1 MIGRAILFAAALEAC
16 GGSSP
21 SGDGGANRTISG
33 SVQGIAWTD
42 FASALWIGKPSA
54 GSPPVIV
61 FVLEA
66 PTPCTAISA
75 FNWDKFIGDHR
86 VLEIATSE
94 TTVRAFHIPS
104 EATVAYLRGAYNPD
118 ADAGTVTVTAL
129 DPAKRL
135 TGTFDAAFGGD
146 RLAGTFEAAYCP
158 DGVEP

>member
-1 MIGRAILFAAALEAC
+1 MIGRAILIAAALAGC

-33 SVQGIAWTD
+33 SVQGIAWTN
-42 FASALWIGKPSA
+42 FATALWIGKPSA

-66 PTPCTAISA
+66 PTPCSAISA

-86 VLEIATSE
+86 VLEIATRE
-94 TTVRAFHIPS
+94 TAARAFTVPS
-104 EATVAYLRGAYNPD
+104 EASVAYLRGAYNPD

-129 DPAKRL
+129 SPAMSM
-135 TGTFDAAFGGD
+135 TASFDATFGGD
-146 RLAGTFEAAYCP
+146 RLAGTFEATYCP